1 MELMISEGIV
11 DHIKNK
17 YKNTNRK
24 ILKNTNQ
31 IMKAQ
36 ININSIRRKLN
47 ELVRVISDNIDILMK
62 LEANL
67 TVDDPH

>member
-24 ILKNTNQ
+24 IPKNTNQ
-31 IMKAQ
+31 VMKAQ
-36 ININSIRRKLN
+36 ININSIRRKFN
-47 ELVRVISDNIDILMK
+47 ELGTI
-62 LEANL
+62 
-67 TVDDPH
+67 

>member
-1 MELMISEGIV
+1 MELMISEGIAG
-11 DHIKNK
+11 HIKNK
-17 YKNTNRK
+17 HKNTNRK

-31 IMKAQ
+31 VMKAQ
-36 ININSIRRKLN
+36 ININSIRRKFN
-47 ELVRVISDNIDILMK
+47 ELVRVIRDNIDILMK

>member
-36 ININSIRRKLN
+36 ININSIRRKFN

>member
-31 IMKAQ
+31 VMKAQ
-36 ININSIRRKLN
+36 ININSIRRKFN
-47 ELVRVISDNIDILMK
+47 ELVRVIRDNIDILMK
-62 LEANL
+62 LEVNL